1 VEPRPGDNQPHT
13 PSPSIWPIGFAVG
26 IACILAG
33 LVVSRPAV
41 VVGVVIAL
49 VFGALWAR
57 DSMRGAQ
64 TEPPE
69 EEPPPAAPAGAPP
82 AAAAD
87 LGGAALPVMEDEELA
102 TYPRNKFLELTTLG
116 LGAVITGVVAL
127 PVVGFAVLPAFTGQ
141 EHKTIDLGTLD
152 NYPQDEWREVKFRM
166 DPALGYVTR
175 RTVFA
180 RYNGEGEGGPSFT
193 LISNRCVHLGC
204 PVQAS
209 GPREDN
215 QRKVVRAVQGAPLEM
230 TPVLPANFSCP
241 CHGGAYDT
249 EGNRVAGPPV
259 RALDR
264 YKYSIIDGR
273 LHLVEVYSVAEVDG
287 EGKNAKIKAYGLQ
300 GPGEHVDGLEGWF
313 YPIQPQDLEQ

>member
-1 VEPRPGDNQPHT
+1 VEPRPGDNEPHT
-13 PSPSIWPIGFAVG
+13 PGPSIWPVGFAVG

-41 VVGVVIAL
+41 IVGVVIAL

-57 DSMRGAQ
+57 DSMRGAE
-64 TEPPE
+64 TPPPE
-69 EEPPPAAPAGAPP
+69 EPIAPATTTPGPAAPELSGEAVP
-82 AAAAD
+82 AT
-87 LGGAALPVMEDEELA
+87 EDEELP
-102 TYPRNKFLELTTLG
+102 TYPRDKFLELTTLG
-116 LGAVITGVVAL
+116 LGGVITAVVAL

-141 EHKTIDLGTLD
+141 EHKTVDLGTLD

-166 DPALGYVTR
+166 DPNLGYVTR
-175 RTVFA
+175 RTVFV
-180 RYNGEGEGGPSFT
+180 RYNGEGQGGPSFT

-215 QRKVVRAVQGAPLEM
+215 QRKIVREVRGAPLEM

-241 CHGGAYDT
+241 CHGGAYDI

-264 YKYSIIDGR
+264 YKYSIIDGK
-273 LHLVEVYSVAEVDG
+273 LHLVEVYSVAEVEG
-287 EGKNAKIKAYGLQ
+287 EGKNAKIKAYGIQ

>member
-1 VEPRPGDNQPHT
+1 VEPRPGDNEPHT
-13 PSPSIWPIGFAVG
+13 PGPSIWPVGFAVG

-41 VVGVVIAL
+41 IVGVVIAV

-57 DSMRGAQ
+57 DSMR
-64 TEPPE
+64 
-69 EEPPPAAPAGAPP
+69 
-82 AAAAD
+82 
-87 LGGAALPVMEDEELA
+87 
-102 TYPRNKFLELTTLG
+102 
-116 LGAVITGVVAL
+116 GVVAL

-141 EHKTIDLGTLD
+141 EHKTVDLGMLD

-166 DPALGYVTR
+166 DPNLGYVTR
-175 RTVFA
+175 RTVFV
-180 RYNGEGEGGPSFT
+180 RYNGEGQGGPSFT

-215 QRKVVRAVQGAPLEM
+215 QRKIVRQVQGAPLEM

-273 LHLVEVYSVAEVDG
+273 LHLVEVYSVAEVEG
-287 EGKNAKIKAYGLQ
+287 EGKNAKIKAYGVQ

>member
-1 VEPRPGDNQPHT
+1 MEPRPGDNEPHT
-13 PSPSIWPIGFAVG
+13 PSPSIWPVGFAVG

-41 VVGVVIAL
+41 IVGVLIAVL
-49 VFGALWAR
+49 FGALWAR
-57 DSMRGAQ
+57 DSMRSAS
-64 TEPPE
+64 TPPPE
-69 EEPPPAAPAGAPP
+69 EAPP
-82 AAAAD
+82 ATPAAATAD
-87 LGGAALPVMEDEELA
+87 ADALELEDGELA
-102 TYPRNKFLELTTLG
+102 TFPRNQFLELTTLG

-141 EHKTIDLGTLD
+141 EHKTVDLGTLD
-152 NYPQDEWREVKFRM
+152 NYPQDEWREVKFRL
-166 DPALGYVTR
+166 DPKLGYVTR
-175 RTVFA
+175 RTVFV
-180 RYNGEGEGGPSFT
+180 RNNGEGDGGPSFT

-215 QRKVVRAVQGAPLEM
+215 QRKIVRQVQGAPLEM

-273 LHLVEVYSVAEVDG
+273 LHLVEVYSVAEVEG
-287 EGKNAKIKAYGLQ
+287 EGKNAKIKAYGPQ